1 MEKNNI
7 KPVVKANAVEELLS
21 NGVIK
26 KQTFDTKYKDG
37 ANGKSKQ
44 KQRLYFMGSVYQDT
58 DVLTKSEIK
67 DGVLIK
73 KAIKHKSHGEEAKDS
88 TNFATLFNFNDQN
101 DVVIQQPYD
110 GRPSIFGIMYKDY
123 NTLFYGKKDSYG
135 EKSLKDIKERR
146 NDECGKIISSKGK
159 KLYFGKNLNKEQDYL
174 RRFDN
179 YEQRVRV
186 AINETKKNLNIN
198 NIFEKNRN
206 EEIKKEL
213 LKNFK
218 LKYKNND
225 EKDEAFYVNI
235 NVDDKTVEIGPWK
248 GFRGIF
254 SPEKDA
260 IIEKSG
266 AENCNEFVS
275 VQDEKVA
282 SAFFFCKKNS
292 LEDFFTNDVYTE
304 IADEAKKEARKKEIY
319 YNYNHFISVNEEDFI
334 KQFNQRFDQQYDQ
347 NFCHLLNSQKK
358 LGLPYIPI
366 LYKNDGFGFRLE
378 NTKLSVFAKKINDGF
393 IKNGKKSLFSEAE
406 IQEFEKF
413 ESEFDFQDIQKEDE
427 NIQKKDEDIQKEEQ
441 HDDNG
446 KNTTI
451 KWKNKN
457 NNMLNNEI
465 DCKGGNTVDQKI
477 KTSSAEAG
485 PGQSLLDRL
494 KSKCR
499 CCFGGNENEI
509 INTANLSQGQLAIE
523 NKI

>member
-1 MEKNNI
+1 MKKNDT
-7 KPVVKANAVEELLS
+7 KPVIKANAVEELLS
-21 NGVIK
+21 KGVIK

-37 ANGKSKQ
+37 ANSKSKQ

-58 DVLTKSEIK
+58 DVFTKSEIK

-135 EKSLKDIKERR
+135 EKSLKDIKQRR

-235 NVDDKTVEIGPWK
+235 NVDDKTVQIGPWK
-248 GFRGIF
+248 GFCGIF

-292 LEDFFTNDVYTE
+292 LEDFFTNDVYTG
-304 IADEAKKEARKKEIY
+304 IADKAKEEARKKEIY

-347 NFCHLLNSQKK
+347 NFCHLLECQKK
-358 LGLPYIPI
+358 IGLPYIPI

-378 NTKLSVFAKKINDGF
+378 NMKLSVFAKKINDGF
-393 IKNGKKSLFSEAE
+393 ITNGKKPLFSEAE

-413 ESEFDFQDIQKEDE
+413 ESEFDFENIQKED
-427 NIQKKDEDIQKEEQ
+427 QQ
-441 HDDNG
+441 DDNG
-446 KNTTI
+446 KNTAI
-451 KWKNKN
+451 KLENKN
-457 NNMLNNEI
+457 NNILNNEI

-485 PGQSLLDRL
+485 QGQSLLDRL
-494 KSKCR
+494 KSKCH

-509 INTANLSQGQLAIE
+509 INTVNVNPGQLAIE